1 MQFFGTKI
9 LVGVMLFSSQPK
21 FLFQAEFLQKLRPV
35 RGEENSSLSRDT
47 RQGHRCYSKKIIVFK
62 KPMPPCNVNML
73 LEFTDT
79 YSILWGFQDLDSI
92 CNCQNLDTELFSW
105 EFIARV

>member
-1 MQFFGTKI
+1 
-9 LVGVMLFSSQPK
+9 
-21 FLFQAEFLQKLRPV
+21 
-35 RGEENSSLSRDT
+35 
-47 RQGHRCYSKKIIVFK
+47 
-62 KPMPPCNVNML
+62 MPPCNVNML

-105 EFIARV
+105 EFIARVWDICIVFLFYSSYYGQFFASMGN